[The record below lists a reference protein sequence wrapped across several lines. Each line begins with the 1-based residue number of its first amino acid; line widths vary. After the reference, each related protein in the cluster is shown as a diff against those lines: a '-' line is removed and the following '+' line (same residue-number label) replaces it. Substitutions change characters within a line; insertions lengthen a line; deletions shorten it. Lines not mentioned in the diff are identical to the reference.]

1 MEQIEAFLEGILG
14 PLTAVSGIEVAATVA
29 LWITVAL
36 ALISKLSVFAVPA
49 YIFGRLMRRPKF
61 EPGKIIWLIVIGG
74 ATPVVLH
81 ILTTLSAYV
90 SLGLWSGVILGT
102 PWYFFFLRPRLI
114 RRYARKAA
122 RKAGRAVAKL
132 H

>member
-14 PLTAVSGIEVAATVA
+14 PLTAVSGIEVAATVS
-29 LWITVAL
+29 LWITIAL
-36 ALISKLSVFAVPA
+36 ALISKLSVLAVPA
-49 YIFGRLMRRPKF
+49 YIFGKMMRRPKF
-61 EPGKIIWLIVIGG
+61 ELGKVITLVLIGM

-90 SLGLWSGVILGT
+90 SLGLWSGVLVGT

-114 RRYARKAA
+114 RRYARRAA

-132 H
+132 R